1 MKKSIL
7 LPALLFLFQIQVFPT
22 IIIVDQSG
30 GGNYT
35 TIQEGI
41 NNANNG
47 DTVLVYPGTYYENIN
62 FNGKSITVASLLLTT
77 QDTIY
82 ISQTII
88 NGNQN
93 GSVVEFVSGEGLN
106 SIIKGFTITNGFASY
121 IDSIP
126 AGGGIKCINSS
137 PTIEKNIIKEN
148 CCDWYI
154 DGGGIYCKNSNS
166 HIINNTIS
174 YNEGAYYGAGIFV
187 SDTSAVLVKGNI
199 IYNNITASGYGVAYG
214 GGICCGGNESNTII
228 ENNTICNNVVDFGHG
243 GGIYSNTLNTC
254 VVNTIIWNN
263 YPDEIA
269 ETLTITYS
277 DIQGGWTGIGNID
290 ADPLFADTANGDFH
304 LTWENFP
311 IPDDTKS
318 PCIDAGDPASPLD
331 PDSTIADMGAFYF
344 DQIQTGIE
352 EDEILLQSKYHLFQN
367 YPNPFSQLTTISFNF
382 TEKDAKNAKIIIYNI
397 KGQKIKTLRITPL
410 DFARDDFIYG
420 LRNNQ
425 VVWDGKNESGESVD
439 PGVYFYQLKFNNGYS
454 QTKKMLLLK

>member
-214 GGICCGGNESNTII
+214 GGICCGRNESNTII

-331 PDSTIADMGAFYF
+331 PDSTIADMGAYFF
-344 DQIQTGIE
+344 DQVATSIDPPVVQGNY
-352 EDEILLQSKYHLFQN
+352 KLFQN
-367 YPNPFSQLTTISFNF
+367 YPNPFSSETTISFYIQKTVNV
-382 TEKDAKNAKIIIYNI
+382 NIIIFNNNGKEI
-397 KGQKIKTLRITPL
+397 RTLV
-410 DFARDDFIYG
+410 
-420 LRNNQ
+420 NENQ
-425 VVWDGKNESGESVD
+425 LAGEHSVVWNGTDNSGETVGS
-439 PGVYFYQLKFNNGYS
+439 GIYFYKLNIDNKPIS
-454 QTKKMLLLK
+454 TKKIMLLK

>member
-7 LPALLFLFQIQVFPT
+7 LPALFFLFQIQGFT
-22 IIIVDQSG
+22 NIIIVDQGG

-35 TIQEGI
+35 SIQEGI

-93 GSVVEFVSGEGLN
+93 GSVVKFVSGEGLN
-106 SIIKGFTITNGFASY
+106 SIIKGFTITNGFASG
-121 IDSIP
+121 IDSFP

-137 PTIEKNIIKEN
+137 PTIVKNIIKEN
-148 CCDWYI
+148 DCHWYI

-166 HIINNTIS
+166 HILNNTIS
-174 YNEGAYYGAGIFV
+174 DNEGAYNGAGICIYD
-187 SDTSAVLVKGNI
+187 SSEVLIKGNVI
-199 IYNNITASGYGVAYG
+199 FNNLTWSGYGIAKG
-214 GGICCGGNESNTII
+214 GGIFCGGNMCYAVI
-228 ENNTICNNVVDFGHG
+228 EQNTICNNTVDFGDG
-243 GGIYSNTLNTC
+243 GGICSNNAS
-254 VVNTIIWNN
+254 VVNTILWNN
-263 YPDEIA
+263 YPDEIDGQI
-269 ETLTITYS
+269 TITYS

-290 ADPLFADTANGDFH
+290 ANPLFADPANGDFH

-311 IPDDTKS
+311 MPDDTKS

-344 DQIQTGIE
+344 DQIITSVDPLIVA
-352 EDEILLQSKYHLFQN
+352 KANYKFFQN
-367 YPNPFSQLTTISFNF
+367 YPNPFSSKTTISFYIQKEGNV
-382 TEKDAKNAKIIIYNI
+382 NI
-397 KGQKIKTLRITPL
+397 VIFNNNGKEIRTLV
-410 DFARDDFIYG
+410 
-420 LRNNQ
+420 NENQ
-425 VVWDGKNESGESVD
+425 LAGEHYVVWNGTDNSGETVGS
-439 PGVYFYQLKFNNGYS
+439 GIYFCKLNIDNKPVS
-454 QTKKMLLLK
+454 TKKLMLLK